1 MKKLLLFILS
11 ITLILS
17 FTACT
22 GGSAVSRSDSGGSD
36 GGNQS
41 VASDKKT
48 LVVYFSATG
57 STKSV
62 AEAIAKNANAD
73 IFEIVPQDPYTD
85 SDLNWSNENSRVT
98 LEHNDESR
106 RDIPLVKSVPDNWDE
121 YGTVYIGY
129 PIWWGIAAWP
139 INGFVT
145 SNDFTGKT
153 VIPFCTSASSGL
165 GNSAKLLE
173 DAAGSGNW
181 KEGKRFSSNA
191 SEKEVA
197 EWVSAVS

>member
-85 SDLNWSNENSRVT
+85 SDLNWSDENSRVT

>member
-11 ITLILS
+11 ITLIMS

-22 GGSAVSRSDSGGSD
+22 GGSAVSRFDSGGSD

>member
-129 PIWWGIAAWP
+129 PIWWEIAAWP